1 LLAARARCWLVISFC
16 LAGPVLGSGCGLTE
30 YEERLEV
37 QQKRLKY
44 MEQEN
49 KNLTDR
55 PVVLSDRVEG
65 IQNKYFF
72 LRLPAGIAVEPAEL
86 PPVQRLGRL
95 EIYPALKQDAGF
107 QDVLI
112 ALAVEE
118 DREKDKEKFLKDVF
132 NRLKI
137 SGSPKTKQI
146 PPRPFD
152 KPLRYDV
159 YQGSNLQ
166 LYVPQNSKYLTAIA
180 FRLTGSGN
188 TAAIEERINFCLA
201 SLLEG
206 KSAEA
211 PRKLL
216 QAQSRKK
223 SKEKKADKGD

>member
-1 LLAARARCWLVISFC
+1 MIGRIAQHRYVSHNAPVVAGTRIPTAAIRRFKEAGYSVGQIIKEYPDLTDHDMLDRFLNLPVEMVITQSYHFEDRPTS
-16 LAGPVLGSGCGLTE
+16 AKE
-30 YEERLEV
+30 IEV

-118 DREKDKEKFLKDVF
+118 DRGVTVTAAGLSTTVGATTGAGEV
-132 NRLKI
+132 
-137 SGSPKTKQI
+137 
-146 PPRPFD
+146 
-152 KPLRYDV
+152 PLR
-159 YQGSNLQ
+159 
-166 LYVPQNSKYLTAIA
+166 P
-180 FRLTGSGN
+180 
-188 TAAIEERINFCLA
+188 
-201 SLLEG
+201 
-206 KSAEA
+206 
-211 PRKLL
+211 
-216 QAQSRKK
+216 SRKRRT
-223 SKEKKADKGD
+223 SLSRSRA